1 MSIDLLPNELIL
13 NILTFLNFRDKDIL
27 NSRLI
32 NKQICFVVDEPITTQ
47 GYPDVIS
54 NSLYFFT
61 MEYLFFVRDLEENR
75 RMAEKEFDK
84 EYVNMLIDKSWI

>member
-54 NSLYFFT
+54 NSLYFF
-61 MEYLFFVRDLEENR
+61 EYKKLGERSWLRTISIKCSDSRSSAFCVKRGFVR
-75 RMAEKEFDK
+75 
-84 EYVNMLIDKSWI
+84 